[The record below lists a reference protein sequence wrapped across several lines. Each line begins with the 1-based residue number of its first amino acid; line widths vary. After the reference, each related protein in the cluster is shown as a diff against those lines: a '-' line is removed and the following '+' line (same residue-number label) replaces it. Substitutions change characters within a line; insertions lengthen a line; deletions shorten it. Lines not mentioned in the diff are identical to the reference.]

1 MRYYVITAKIVKQVD
16 GNMQEREK
24 KKVAFVN
31 NQREAV
37 NLAQKAN
44 WTDEGD
50 LFHNLVDCHEVS
62 FLEYKELKQEWGRL

>member
-37 NLAQKAN
+37 MLAQKAQ
-44 WTDEGD
+44 WTDADD
-50 LFHNLVDCHEVS
+50 LFHNLQECHEIS
-62 FLEYKELKQEWGRL
+62 FLEYKQLKQEWGKI

>member
-31 NQREAV
+31 NQRENHFDCLGIIGQRNIA
-37 NLAQKAN
+37 
-44 WTDEGD
+44 ED
-50 LFHNLVDCHEVS
+50 L
-62 FLEYKELKQEWGRL
+62 